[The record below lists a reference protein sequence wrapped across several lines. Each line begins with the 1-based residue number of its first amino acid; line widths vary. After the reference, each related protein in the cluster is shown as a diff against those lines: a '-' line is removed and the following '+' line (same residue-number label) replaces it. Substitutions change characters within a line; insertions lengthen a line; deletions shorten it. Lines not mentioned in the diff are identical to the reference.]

1 MKRTVWNFNLLS
13 ARARSSPEIALNIT
27 LQSTFHLQR
36 FYINSRVSIRWVE
49 TWLKTF
55 TDSLG
60 FIYKIAIF
68 RKETNSA
75 LVVLH
80 AAPLSWSIWNF
91 EHVGFCEGRKTIE
104 PGEKWNPRSKAR
116 TSNRLN
122 PHTAPDWNRTQAT
135 SVGGERSHQ
144 CTIRAHRAI
153 CSLWSPRS
161 LQEKS
166 SYSFDYILSV
176 TK

>member
-13 ARARSSPEIALNIT
+13 ARARSSPEIALNII

-36 FYINSRVSIRWVE
+36 FYINSRVSIRH
-49 TWLKTF
+49 WLKH
-55 TDSLG
+55 DWKHSP
-60 FIYKIAIF
+60 IVWVSCKIAIF
-68 RKETNSA
+68 RKKTNSA
-75 LVVLH
+75 LAILH

-104 PGEKWNPRSKAR
+104 PGEKWNSRSKAR